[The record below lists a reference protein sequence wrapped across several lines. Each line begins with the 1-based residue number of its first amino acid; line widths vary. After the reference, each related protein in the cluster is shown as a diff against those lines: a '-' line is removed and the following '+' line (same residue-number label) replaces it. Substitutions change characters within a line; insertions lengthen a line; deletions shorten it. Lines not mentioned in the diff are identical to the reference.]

1 MVAWDDLMSS
11 DAVGTSLVNVSEHKD
26 DGFVA
31 HIPRVDLEGA
41 GRLHRIGNNEFGE

>member
-1 MVAWDDLMSS
+1 MSS

-31 HIPRVDLEGA
+31 HIPCVDLEA
-41 GRLHRIGNNEFGE
+41 ARRLHRIGNNEFGE